1 MLRALLLGLL
11 LANLAFF
18 AWSAGYLG
26 ASDDG
31 REPGRLRD
39 QLQPERLR
47 VAIVDAVAR
56 PVSAACRR
64 IEPLLASAADQL
76 KAEWEAKGIR
86 VSVQAIEENV
96 FVVMIPALSDK
107 ATAER
112 KSIELGRLGIRD
124 ALVFPDHSPGPWAIS
139 LGAFRDEAAAHDHLG
154 RILQRGV
161 RSART
166 EIRTKSSGK
175 VRMELLGD
183 ADLLAK
189 LPVGLLPSSTAE
201 VADCPAK

>member
-1 MLRALLLGLL
+1 MLRGLLLGLV

-39 QLQPERLR
+39 QLQPERLH
-47 VAIVDAVAR
+47 VAVVDAVAR
-56 PVSAACRR
+56 PAPAACRR
-64 IEPLLASAADQL
+64 IEPLVASAADQL
-76 KAEWEAKGIR
+76 RADWETKGIR
-86 VSVQAIEENV
+86 VSVQPIEENV
-96 FVVMIPALSDK
+96 FIVMIPALSDK

-112 KSIELGRLGIRD
+112 KSVELSRLGIRD
-124 ALVFPDHSPGPWAIS
+124 ALVFPDRSPGPWAIS
-139 LGAFRDEAAAHDHLG
+139 LGAFRDEASAHDHLG
-154 RILQRGV
+154 RIIQRGV

-166 EIRTKSSGK
+166 EIRTKASGK

-201 VADCPAK
+201 VADCPSK